1 MQNSIF
7 TRTSGRNNREMQI
20 RDRTG
25 ATEGENQK
33 QHTGS
38 GRGGGSSYPGVLI
51 TEKELNISC
60 ILWMWYIFILTRILN
75 SMTIKSYEY

>member
-1 MQNSIF
+1 MQNHIF
-7 TRTSGRNNREMQI
+7 TGISSRNNREMQI

-33 QHTGS
+33 QYTGS
-38 GRGGGSSYPGVLI
+38 GRGGGSRYPGVLI

-60 ILWMWYIFILTRILN
+60 ILWMWCIFILTRILN
-75 SMTIKSYEY
+75 SMTIKSCEY

>member
-38 GRGGGSSYPGVLI
+38 GRGGGSRYRGYL
-51 TEKELNISC
+51 
-60 ILWMWYIFILTRILN
+60 
-75 SMTIKSYEY
+75 

>member
-38 GRGGGSSYPGVLI
+38 GRGGGSRYPGYL
-51 TEKELNISC
+51 
-60 ILWMWYIFILTRILN
+60 
-75 SMTIKSYEY
+75 

>member
-1 MQNSIF
+1 MQNHIF
-7 TRTSGRNNREMQI
+7 TGTSSRNNREMQI

-33 QHTGS
+33 QHTGIRE
-38 GRGGGSSYPGVLI
+38 GRRQQIPGVLI
-51 TEKELNISC
+51 TEKGLDISC
-60 ILWMWYIFILTRILN
+60 ILCMWYIFILTRILN